1 MIGTDSGETAAA
13 YVRPRNDLNGAGR
26 IAFLGCLT

>member
-1 MIGTDSGETAAA
+1 MMRDDSGETAAA

-26 IAFLGCLT
+26 IRARG